1 MAAPSFIQEA
11 ETSWASTNSTTI
23 TTGSFSVLAGDI
35 LVAFSILS
43 NWVDTDHNLTITGG
57 SLTWTEQQTIRISSY
72 CSLTLATAVVDSNK
86 SMTVTS
92 TRTGASALGFGLN
105 VLTFRSSDG
114 VGASS
119 KTNVS
124 SGAPTLNLTTTQA
137 NSAIVV
143 ANGDWNAIDGA
154 SRTWRTNAGALT
166 EQTYAL
172 TATQATNYGGYHA
185 DAGAIATY
193 AVGLSAP
200 GAQKYSIAA
209 VEVKGAAS
217 DTLYAQS
224 IM

>member
-1 MAAPSFIQEA
+1 
-11 ETSWASTNSTTI
+11 
-23 TTGSFSVLAGDI
+23 
-35 LVAFSILS
+35 
-43 NWVDTDHNLTITGG
+43 
-57 SLTWTEQQTIRISSY
+57 
-72 CSLTLATAVVDSNK
+72 
-86 SMTVTS
+86 MTVTS
-92 TRTGASALGFGLN
+92 TRTGSSFNGFGLN

-119 KTNVS
+119 KDNVA

-143 ANGDWNAIDGA
+143 ANGDWSATDGA

-166 EQTYAL
+166 EKTYDFQSAQF
-172 TATQATNYGGYHA
+172 TVYGGYHA